1 MSEEPSSDSGKQ
13 SISPEKIENEILQLF
28 DDEILRAD
36 DFDSTPKEV
45 AKEVRSQA
53 ATYNRVVRP
62 ASILSSK
69 IFVSGAKSMA
79 QHFEIDESIDAP
91 TEDDEE
97 LTDEFER
104 LTSEDSDVIRSAEE
118 IMGQL
123 VTLYCKS
130 EMIDEDEDTVSFLDI
145 HRDIRDVCPNTAQL
159 YSHTTDVLARA
170 GALSELK
177 PDK

>member
-1 MSEEPSSDSGKQ
+1 MSMSEESSSDSEEQ

-62 ASILSSK
+62 AFVLSSK
-69 IFVSGAKSMA
+69 IFATGAKSMA
-79 QHFEIDESIDAP
+79 QHFDIDESIETPA
-91 TEDDEE
+91 EDDEE

-123 VTLYCKS
+123 LALYSKS
-130 EMIDEDEDTVSFLDI
+130 EMSDENIVSFLDI
-145 HRDIRDVCPNTAQL
+145 HRDIRDICPNTAQL
-159 YSHTTDVLARA
+159 YSCTTDVLARA